1 MRQNGQKPAQLS
13 ARVDIALAEAFSDI
27 ADGRKKAGKIFEKFI
42 LDYLGKLSASLRLP
56 LQFELAVTA
65 SPEQIA
71 DGQKIAVSIDGT
83 PCRMPLSSAISEK
96 ADAPELAAA
105 IADII
110 LQNRSRLV
118 SERLTEMLL
127 ENHWHSD
134 RKYLDRES
142 IRQAQAFLIQLVD
155 RGFHIERGI
164 TNIPSREQFP
174 SAFTEEAAL
183 FEAALS
189 SIDTLSIT
197 VFLKDPDSLQKPSAN
212 DDSAIEEMIDLMKDG
227 LFYELGTVLPAVR
240 FEPDTT
246 LPPHQ
251 FRLQLNDLPLL
262 PVNGLKAT
270 EFLTNDTPD
279 RLRLLGIDKSRSA
292 LNPAN
297 NNASAIIEDKSGKLS
312 TFCRESGL
320 TTWGP
325 RGYLILALSAGI
337 RHLAGSFINE
347 ELVQHNLNLLEEYS
361 AELISAI
368 REKFSTAQLTAI
380 FRSLLDEEISIRN
393 LRSILEALQC
403 VEGSM
408 QADLASN
415 IIFYPPSQNIFLST
429 EERKFETLT
438 AIDYANQVR
447 ESLKKYISHKY
458 TRGQST
464 LAVYLL
470 APEVENLLRTAED
483 GLLTGE
489 DHQKLMTAVA
499 AEFRYMPPTA
509 QQPVILTTGDIRR
522 KMLKFVEIEVP
533 QLAVL
538 AYSELSPDMNI
549 QPIARISLE

>member
-347 ELVQHNLNLLEEYS
+347 ELVQHNLNLLEG
-361 AELISAI
+361 L
-368 REKFSTAQLTAI
+368 
-380 FRSLLDEEISIRN
+380 N
-393 LRSILEALQC
+393 L
-403 VEGSM
+403 
-408 QADLASN
+408 
-415 IIFYPPSQNIFLST
+415 
-429 EERKFETLT
+429 
-438 AIDYANQVR
+438 
-447 ESLKKYISHKY
+447 
-458 TRGQST
+458 
-464 LAVYLL
+464 
-470 APEVENLLRTAED
+470 
-483 GLLTGE
+483 
-489 DHQKLMTAVA
+489 
-499 AEFRYMPPTA
+499 
-509 QQPVILTTGDIRR
+509 
-522 KMLKFVEIEVP
+522 
-533 QLAVL
+533 
-538 AYSELSPDMNI
+538 
-549 QPIARISLE
+549 